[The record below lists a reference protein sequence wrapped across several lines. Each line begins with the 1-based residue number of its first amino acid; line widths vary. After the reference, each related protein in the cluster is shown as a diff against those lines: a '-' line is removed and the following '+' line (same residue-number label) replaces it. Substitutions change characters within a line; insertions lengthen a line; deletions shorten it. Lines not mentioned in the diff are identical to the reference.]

1 MHITA
6 IGSAA
11 VALAGAVVV
20 LAFLPGKDAAA
31 AASGDTTQRQT
42 IPARHCS

>member
-11 VALAGAVVV
+11 VALLGAVVV
-20 LAFLPGKDAAA
+20 LIFLPGKDAVAA
-31 AASGDTTQRQT
+31 NPDKPQR
-42 IPARHCS
+42 